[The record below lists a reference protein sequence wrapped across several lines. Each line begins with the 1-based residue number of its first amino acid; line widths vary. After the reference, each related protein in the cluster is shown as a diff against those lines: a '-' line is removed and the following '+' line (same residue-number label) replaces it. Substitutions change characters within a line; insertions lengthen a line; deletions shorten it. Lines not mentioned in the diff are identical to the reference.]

1 MFEVFRTETSVLE
14 GRAMKTIAGKRV
26 LVTGSGHGLGLE
38 IARAFARGGAEV
50 LITDRDPQ
58 RVEEAVFR
66 LRSLNFKAAG
76 FVMDVTDAA
85 DVRAVREQILTDF
98 GSIDVLINNAGIVT
112 GGQFLDVPLE
122 KHLATY
128 DVNSAG
134 PVIVT
139 HMFLPDLMAQEEGH
153 LVNVASASA
162 LIPLP
167 NAATYASSKWAVL
180 GFTESLREELRLA
193 GHSNITVTAVCP
205 SYINTGMFNG
215 VQAPL
220 LTRLL
225 TPEWLANEI
234 VTCVL
239 RRCETLIAPKLVN
252 LLPLAKATWPRRA
265 FGWLLD
271 VLGVSNSMLNWQGH
285 GAAHVP
291 TPAAPVVETV
301 AKSTLEP
308 VRSAS

>member
-1 MFEVFRTETSVLE
+1 
-14 GRAMKTIAGKRV
+14 MKTIAGKRV
-26 LVTGSGHGLGLE
+26 LITGSGHGLGLE
-38 IARAFARGGAEV
+38 IARAFARSGAEV
-50 LITDRDPQ
+50 LISDRDPR
-58 RVEEAVFR
+58 RVEDAVLR
-66 LRSLNFKAAG
+66 LRSQNFKAAG

-85 DVRAVREQILTDF
+85 DVRAVREQILLDY
-98 GSIDVLINNAGIVT
+98 GSIDVLVNNAGIVT
-112 GGQFLDVPLE
+112 GGAFLDVPLE

-128 DVNSAG
+128 DVNSVG

-139 HMFLPDLMAQEEGH
+139 HMFLPDLLAQSEGH

-180 GFTESLREELRLA
+180 GFTESLRDELRLA
-193 GHSNITVTAVCP
+193 GHRNVTVTAVCP

-215 VQAPL
+215 VKAPL

-225 TPEWLANEI
+225 TPEWLAGEI
-234 VTCVL
+234 VNCVL
-239 RRCETLIAPKLVN
+239 NRLETLIAPKLVN

-271 VLGVSNSMLNWQGH
+271 LLGVSKSMANWQGH
-285 GAAHVP
+285 G
-291 TPAAPVVETV
+291 TPAPVQVIAPKLEPVPVPV
-301 AKSTLEP
+301 LEP
-308 VRSAS
+308 VRSGS

>member
-1 MFEVFRTETSVLE
+1 
-14 GRAMKTIAGKRV
+14 MKTIAGKRV
-26 LVTGSGHGLGLE
+26 LITGSGHGLGLE

-50 LITDRDPQ
+50 LISDRDPL
-58 RVEEAVFR
+58 RVDEAVLR
-66 LRSLNFKAAG
+66 LRSQNFKAAG

-85 DVRAVREQILTDF
+85 DVRAVREQILCDY
-98 GSIDVLINNAGIVT
+98 GSIDVLVNNAGIVT
-112 GGQFLDVPLE
+112 GGAFLDVPLE

-128 DVNSAG
+128 DVNSVG

-139 HMFLPDLMAQEEGH
+139 HMFLPDLLAQAEGH

-193 GHSNITVTAVCP
+193 GNKNVTVTAVCP

-225 TPEWLANEI
+225 TPEWLASEI
-234 VTCVL
+234 VNCVL
-239 RRCETLIAPKLVN
+239 KRRETLIAPKLVN
-252 LLPLAKATWPRRA
+252 LLPLAKATWPRRV
-265 FGWLLD
+265 FGLLLD
-271 VLGVSNSMLNWQGH
+271 VLGVSKSMANWQGH
-285 GAAHVP
+285 GAPAVVQSLVP
-291 TPAAPVVETV
+291 TPEPLVVPV
-301 AKSTLEP
+301 LEP
-308 VRSAS
+308 VRSAG

>member
-1 MFEVFRTETSVLE
+1 
-14 GRAMKTIAGKRV
+14 MKTITGKRV

-50 LITDRDPQ
+50 IITDRDLR
-58 RVEEAVFR
+58 RVEDAVYR
-66 LRSLNFKAAG
+66 LTTEKLKVCG
-76 FVMDVTDAA
+76 YVMDVTDAA
-85 DVRAVREQILTDF
+85 DVRVVREQILSEI
-98 GSIDVLINNAGIVT
+98 GSIDVLVNNAGIVT
-112 GGQFLDVPLE
+112 GGAFLSVPLE

-128 DVNSAG
+128 DVNAAG
-134 PVIVT
+134 PVIVS
-139 HMFLPDLMAQEEGH
+139 HLFLPDLLAQSEGH

-193 GHSNITVTAVCP
+193 GHRNVTVTAVCP

-215 VQAPL
+215 VKAPL

-225 TPEWLANEI
+225 TPEWLADQI
-234 VTCVL
+234 VRCVL
-239 RRCETLIAPKLVN
+239 KRKEQLVAPALVN
-252 LLPLAKATWPRRA
+252 LLPLAKATWPHRV

-271 VLGVSNSMLNWQGH
+271 LIGVSTSMAQWQGH
-285 GAAHVP
+285 G
-291 TPAAPVVETV
+291 PAAPVIPVTPPVVEPTA
-301 AKSTLEP
+301 AKDREP
-308 VRSAS
+308 ITTAH